1 MSNWNFGRFLRIVGA
16 AVVSAYTS
24 NYAILAAQI
33 QREQASVKRNKQ
45 AARAR
50 QEYNEQ
56 VKDRLEMFEPQAD
69 APRTL
74 VLGRVRYVEG
84 VRRRWTSGT
93 NEERLTLVVSFAG
106 HEIDGFESWYLDDKL
121 VTLDGSGWVN
131 EAPWAKTVPEERTA
145 SGTLDAIGGATIS
158 LAEAPLGGYPVF
170 ATTAVG
176 SGQDMAQGTASV
188 SVSGA
193 TATVSGGTPFAGV
206 TVVYTVGVSIK
217 RVRIRPYL
225 GTNAQNVGADL
236 SAEYPGKLTSGDAF
250 AGIALA
256 VVDMLFDPDV
266 FPQGRPNVTAVFRG
280 AKCLDPRTGTTVF
293 TENPALHAYHYSR
306 WSSGW
311 ALDVADVRTAD
322 VIAAAN
328 FCETSTVFTLR
339 KADGTTSTATLPR
352 YRSGMPISAD
362 ADHAAAMNELMAAM
376 AGNHGWAGGIWRMRA
391 GTLASTAA
399 TVDEAWLVQDTTRG
413 RAGDEPVITAVQT
426 IQRGQRFNRVTGSC
440 VDPSQ
445 RYQLLPFPARED
457 SVLVAAKGRRPLE
470 MQLQAVNHIAHAQH
484 LASVLIREAQ
494 AGLQLEISAGE
505 QAADL
510 ELFDV
515 VAVNLAKYGYS
526 AKTFE
531 VVGWEWGQQGPYKLQ
546 LAEITAA
553 MYTPVTELVGRD
565 PSPDSDLRAPWD
577 VEQITG
583 VTVTSGT
590 TALLDGSIICRMQVS
605 WTAAVGQNIRQ
616 GGQIEVQYAEATG
629 TLPTG
634 EWPSWIEPG
643 NSTKAIIPGVLSGR
657 HYLVR
662 VRAIQPAPVM
672 VRGAWSAPVV
682 RHQVSARPTVT
693 TAGIAPGAATGITD
707 LSVSAVSVTAGGTTS
722 TSYTNTSNWTP
733 VGTISFTPQTT
744 GNVLLSVSCNA
755 SFSGAPS
762 LGVGELWCKL
772 ALAADFDNDTQEDA
786 GDLLVDDF
794 VRVPQSGSSTVRTAY
809 ITVNIPAAV
818 SAGVPYV
825 WPIYAQ
831 KLEGSCT
838 MNSFYARVEEIRR

>member
-16 AVVSAYTS
+16 AVISAYTS
-24 NYAILAAQI
+24 NYAILASQI
-33 QREQASVKRNKQ
+33 QREQASVKRSKQ

-69 APRTL
+69 AARTL

-84 VRRRWTSGT
+84 VRRRWTSGA
-93 NEERLTLVVSFAG
+93 NEERLTLVVSFAA
-106 HEIDGFESWYLDDKL
+106 HEIDGFESWYLDDTL

-131 EAPWAKTVPEERTA
+131 EAPWAKTVPEERVAT
-145 SGTLDAIGGATIS
+145 GTLDGSGNASITLAT
-158 LAEAPLGGYPVF
+158 APLGGYPVF
-170 ATTAVG
+170 ATTVIG

-188 SVSGA
+188 SLSGV
-193 TATVSGGTPFAGV
+193 TATVTGGTAFANV
-206 TVVYTVGVSIK
+206 TVVYTVGVNIK
-217 RVRIRPYL
+217 RVRIRPYV

-236 SAEYPGKLTSGDAF
+236 SAEYPGKLNSGSAF

-256 VVDMLFDPDV
+256 VVDLLFDPDV

-280 AKCLDPRTGTTVF
+280 AKCLDPRTGTTVWS
-293 TENPALHAYHYSR
+293 ENPALHAYHYAR

-311 ALDVADVRTAD
+311 ALDVADIRTAD

-328 FCETSTVFTLR
+328 WCDTSTTFTLR
-339 KADGTTSTATLPR
+339 KPDTTTSSVTLPR
-352 YRSGMPISAD
+352 HRSGMTISAD
-362 ADHAAAMNELMAAM
+362 ADHAAVMNELMAAM

-391 GTLASTAA
+391 GTLTSTAA
-399 TVDEAWLVQDTTRG
+399 TIDEAWLVQDTSRG

-426 IQRGQRFNRVTGSC
+426 VQRGQRYNRVTGSC

-445 RYQLLPFPARED
+445 RYQLLPFPALED

-484 LASVLIREAQ
+484 LASILIREAQ
-494 AGLQLEISAGE
+494 AGLQLEISAGQ

-531 VVGWEWGQQGPYKLQ
+531 IVGWEWGQQGPYKLQ
-546 LAEITAA
+546 LAEITSA

-565 PSPDSDLRAPWD
+565 PAPDSDLRAPWD

-590 TALLDGSIICRMQVS
+590 SALLDGSIICRMQVS

-643 NSTKAIIPGVLSGR
+643 NATKAIIPGVLSGR

-662 VRAIQPAPVM
+662 VRAIQPPPVM

-693 TAGIAPGAATGITD
+693 TAGLAANAATEVYET
-707 LSVSAVSVTAGGTTS
+707 SVTAVSVTAASGSGAQNYS
-722 TSYTNTSNWTP
+722 GVRWSA
-733 VGTISFTPQTT
+733 VGTIAFTAGLT
-744 GNVLLSVSCNA
+744 GNVNLMVTGTV
-755 SFSGAPS
+755 SFSGTPS
-762 LGVGELWCKL
+762 IYSG
-772 ALAADFDNDTQEDA
+772 ALACSITINADFNGNDLPAA
-786 GDLLVDDF
+786 GEQLLSDF
-794 VRVPQSGSSTVRTAY
+794 VIVPQAGSGRVATRLLTTHMQV
-809 ITVNIPAAV
+809 AV
-818 SAGVPYV
+818 TAGVSYS
-825 WPIYAQ
+825 WPVYAQ
-831 KLEGSCT
+831 RLEGTVTIDSMT
-838 MNSFYARVEEIRR
+838 FRVEQIKR